1 MACMDEPQGQL
12 QPSQPPPEPAPPAS
26 GQPEAAKRPPLTP
39 AKLRSRYLTEAIIV
53 LLVCLWF
60 IHDGWFNP
68 EIHSKS
74 FNKLGA
80 VLLGW
85 WFLWDMW
92 TVLKYHRA
100 AKAAQAQSPQSPP
113 ADSK

>member
-1 MACMDEPQGQL
+1 MDEQKG
-12 QPSQPPPEPAPPAS
+12 QPPPQEQPQQPQGP
-26 GQPEAAKRPPLTP
+26 PEAPKRPPLTP
-39 AKLRSRYLTEAIIV
+39 AKLRGRYLTEAIIV

-60 IHDGWFNP
+60 VHDGWFNP

-85 WFLWDMW
+85 WFLYDMYL
-92 TVLKYHRA
+92 VIKYHR
-100 AKAAQAQSPQSPP
+100 KAQEAPTQPTEPPQGGTQ
-113 ADSK
+113 